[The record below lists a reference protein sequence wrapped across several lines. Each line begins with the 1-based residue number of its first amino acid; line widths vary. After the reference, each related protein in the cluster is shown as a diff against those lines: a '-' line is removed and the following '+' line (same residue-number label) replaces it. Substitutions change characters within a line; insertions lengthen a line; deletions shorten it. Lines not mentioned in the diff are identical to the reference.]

1 MTSLM
6 LWGSEGDSMSKT
18 TTSVPHGSGIP
29 RQMQRED
36 LLYVMVPA
44 GEKGPT
50 YKGWNLVSQGR
61 RSDDPILAVHLQHG
75 GNYGYYPAPGSDILS
90 LDVDDRGTFHAAGG
104 KDLVRET
111 FRYSAWPDWHKY
123 RAIVSCPDIPAH
135 FRGHKLSIRNVLDH
149 TIVEL
154 FFPAGME
161 KTGGQCIGPG
171 SLHPNGNR
179 YEIYDPDASIMS
191 LRWSEIEDITRIISP
206 ALADSIPEPG
216 SRAPVQSRG
225 KTISERY
232 GLSVMDNLPRDA
244 RIAGSEIRGVHP
256 VHGST
261 SPGGNVAMNPYKGVV
276 YCFRCAA
283 GYDAAGWDAI
293 CRGIM
298 PCGGTYDSDVMRR
311 HLEVLDREKPE
322 VRFLERIAWKRSRRR
337 S

>member
-1 MTSLM
+1 
-6 LWGSEGDSMSKT
+6 MSNT
-18 TTSVPHGSGIP
+18 TTSVPHGSCIP
-29 RQMQRED
+29 WQMQRED

-61 RSDDPILAVHLQHG
+61 RHDDPILAVHLLHG
-75 GNYGYYPAPGSDILS
+75 GNYGYYPAPCSDLLS
-90 LDVDDRGTFHAAGG
+90 LDVDDADTFHGAGG

-111 FRYSAWPDWHKY
+111 FRYSAWPDRRKY
-123 RAIVSCPDIPAH
+123 RAIISCPDIPDH
-135 FRGHKLSIRNVLDH
+135 YRGHKLPIRSDRDQ

-154 FFPAGME
+154 FFPAGLE
-161 KTGGQCIGPG
+161 KTGGQCIGPL

-179 YEIYDPDASIMS
+179 YEIYDPDASIMTV
-191 LRWSEIEDITRIISP
+191 RWSEIEEITRIICP
-206 ALADSIPEPG
+206 AIADSIPEPDY
-216 SRAPVQSRG
+216 RAPVQSRG
-225 KTISERY
+225 KTITERY
-232 GLSVMDNLPRDA
+232 GLSVMDTLPRDA

-261 SPGGNVAMNPYKGVV
+261 SPGGNVAMNPKKGVV

-298 PCGGTYDSDVMRR
+298 PCGGTYDSAVMKQ
-311 HLEVLDREKPE
+311 HLEVLNREKPE